1 MQKGGPGFGYGFV
14 CAFCFTMAFFCL
26 LCGLVLDGFKDTVQ
40 DELEVKREQHTC
52 SAAAHVTEVWCMLR
66 TIVGQV
72 TYLGA

>member
-40 DELEVKREQHTC
+40 DELEVKREHC
-52 SAAAHVTEVWCMLR
+52 
-66 TIVGQV
+66 
-72 TYLGA
+72 LGVSPALLLCCVCAQQ